1 LERSVHLDL
10 FWSYLSQNHA
20 QQIFLNVALFI
31 PLGFLLAN
39 IFIAH
44 PNRHLWIIFSG
55 FAVSIVVEAAQFFT
69 YRGMLDIDDLVSNVL
84 GTVVGMLIWQIV
96 RRIKPHKAVSW
107 LMIGAEILGCVAVA
121 VPAAKSNISTRVTRQ
136 FDFTVDSV
144 YGNDEKV
151 NLTGTCYTYKRATP
165 SYEIFIG
172 EAKANST
179 VEGNNYQAAGEKI
192 EEKAEVRIKFR
203 GYGLMPTGTYLRP
216 TEDGI
221 SVEYVAGDVKE
232 PAGVPDNAVLK
243 AYNEEHDVL
252 IYQDGD
258 RLLWLIGDSNIDR
271 NTEIIYHIHTD
282 EPEKLPEHRVQY
294 GFDNRGFRVSV
305 DQKAANE
312 LDGIDHYRVFQK
324 EIPEEY
330 RVTAVIVG
338 FNTDGTVT
346 WTDSFRIE

>member
-1 LERSVHLDL
+1 
-10 FWSYLSQNHA
+10 
-20 QQIFLNVALFI
+20 
-31 PLGFLLAN
+31 
-39 IFIAH
+39 
-44 PNRHLWIIFSG
+44 
-55 FAVSIVVEAAQFFT
+55 
-69 YRGMLDIDDLVSNVL
+69 MLDVDDLVSNVL
-84 GTVVGMLIWQIV
+84 GTVVGMLNWEIV
-96 RRIKPHKAVSW
+96 RRISLRRVVSW
-107 LMIGAEILGCVAVA
+107 LMIAAGFLGCITAA
-121 VPAAKSNISTRVTRQ
+121 IPTAKSNISTKVTQQ

-144 YGNDEKV
+144 YVNDKMI
-151 NLTGTCYTYKRATP
+151 NLTGNCYTYSRATP

-172 EAKANST
+172 DVKADSI
-179 VEGNNYQAAGEKI
+179 VEGNKYQAVGKKIKEKV
-192 EEKAEVRIKFR
+192 EVLIKFK

-324 EIPEEY
+324 EITEEY